1 MNPEIKAKW
10 LEALRSGE
18 YQQGRERLKSPD
30 SNPRYCCLGVLCD
43 LAVKEGVARWDD
55 SVVIDE
61 HVAIDAAGRRA
72 WAELPFGVAVWAG
85 VVDSGGDP
93 DGNPWVDD
101 PAHDGER
108 NTLAS
113 LNDSGVSFRE
123 IADIIEAQL

>member
-18 YQQGRERLKSPD
+18 YQQGRERLGSA
-30 SNPRYCCLGVLCD
+30 SGSYCCLGVLCD

-55 SVVIDE
+55 SVVTDE

-72 WAELPFGVAVWAG
+72 WAELPLGVAEWADIR
-85 VVDSGGDP
+85 DSAGDP